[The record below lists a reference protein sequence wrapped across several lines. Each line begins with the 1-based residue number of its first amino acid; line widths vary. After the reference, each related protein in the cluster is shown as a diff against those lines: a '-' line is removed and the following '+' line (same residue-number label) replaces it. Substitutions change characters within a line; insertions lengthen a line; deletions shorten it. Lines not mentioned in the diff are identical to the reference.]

1 MLPYFIS
8 KLKPHRNRLAI
19 HSSYFLY
26 SIYTSILYN
35 YYISLNCVSKVLVIT
50 ILALLGS
57 IYSRVYTVEYS
68 PTPQQRGYT
77 EVIASRSIYLIQV
90 YRGSVAHMIIHH
102 PRELCV
108 QRHMSVL
115 EANTSVNLVFV
126 SDPRFGNSE
135 TWVVASYVVLLLEE
149 GRKEPK
155 EVGFEFR
162 RNGDVTACVGSMHM
176 HVATRFHTLLY

>member
-1 MLPYFIS
+1 
-8 KLKPHRNRLAI
+8 
-19 HSSYFLY
+19 
-26 SIYTSILYN
+26 
-35 YYISLNCVSKVLVIT
+35 VLVIT

-77 EVIASRSIYLIQV
+77 EVISSRSIYLIQV

-115 EANTSVNLVFV
+115 EVNTSVNLVFV

-135 TWVVASYVVLLLEE
+135 TWVVASYVL
-149 GRKEPK
+149 
-155 EVGFEFR
+155 
-162 RNGDVTACVGSMHM
+162 
-176 HVATRFHTLLY
+176 TRFCFLKKAERSPKKLDSSSDETETLPHV